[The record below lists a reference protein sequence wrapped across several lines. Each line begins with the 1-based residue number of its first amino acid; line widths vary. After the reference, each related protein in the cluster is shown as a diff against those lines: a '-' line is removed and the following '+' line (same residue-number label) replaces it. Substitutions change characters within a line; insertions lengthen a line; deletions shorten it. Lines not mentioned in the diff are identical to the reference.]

1 MAPTD
6 CCLQVDRQGNSPEQ
20 IDNNSQNL
28 SNTLD
33 FTTVHS
39 VSFISNV
46 YKQRFFQPVDF
57 SEKNKQRTSWNQNI
71 KQHPC
76 NHLAMKLVTWS
87 QISNAGENLCK
98 CNEILAN

>member
-1 MAPTD
+1 ME
-6 CCLQVDRQGNSPEQ
+6 C
-20 IDNNSQNL
+20 
-28 SNTLD
+28 TLKGL
-33 FTTVHS
+33 HS
-39 VSFISNV
+39 VSFISKV
-46 YKQRFFQPVDF
+46 YKQRFFQLIDF